1 MFPDLNN
8 WVSGSS
14 RLEMETI
21 TGGTYLCV
29 GRERGGKNQ
38 NSSLAQTG
46 SEMPV
51 RHPSGNV
58 RNAARHLLW
67 NPKEKSPLETFTSG
81 QHMEVV
87 FGTMIMDD
95 IQRETVGRASRTGSS
110 RSSNI

>member
-1 MFPDLNN
+1 MSLMFPDLNN

-51 RHPSGNV
+51 RHPSG
-58 RNAARHLLW
+58 
-67 NPKEKSPLETFTSG
+67 KIK
-81 QHMEVV
+81 Q
-87 FGTMIMDD
+87 IC
-95 IQRETVGRASRTGSS
+95 GSEE
-110 RSSNI
+110 SSELRI